1 MIMDFCGCQ
10 TCYDKNKFKE
20 ISLDNIENMYQYF
33 RYACEICGNKRC
45 QHHHNHEY
53 KCNNSNEPN
62 QKGIIE

>member
-33 RYACEICGNKRC
+33 RYAYVKYAGINGAHIIIIMNI
-45 QHHHNHEY
+45 NALIVM
-53 KCNNSNEPN
+53 N
-62 QKGIIE
+62 QIK